1 MNIADEF
8 KSFQAASDESID
20 EVLVP
25 DQQFFV
31 CQLAHAQTAIRSP
44 DGNAWIRCIGFTR
57 TLDAARALARNAHD
71 MGEQAETRIMPAGR
85 IFLAGRVKYEGLDLP
100 RREEEQIKANNL
112 IDQWIAL
119 REKVHL
125 DTQLAAAEK
134 RVVHPSNAAADATLE
149 EAATSSNAAAEARPA
164 TPMPAAEMPLL
175 TLLKNETVRVERQG
189 AWALGIV
196 PDVTGD
202 KEPAIIPLFAA
213 DTVQDTQ
220 VLVKR
225 AARCRDL
232 VHVDIFVG
240 ATGEWLPLDSPLV
253 SQTFHHH
260 PLRQATE
267 SQIRWIHE

>member
-1 MNIADEF
+1 MNVADEF
-8 KSFQAASDESID
+8 KSFHPASDEGID
-20 EVLVP
+20 DVLLP
-25 DQQFFV
+25 DQQYCVF
-31 CQLAHAQTAIRSP
+31 QLAHAQTSIRSP

-71 MGEQAETRIMPAGR
+71 VGENAETRIMPVGR
-85 IFLAGRVKYEGLDLP
+85 IFLAGRIKYDGLDLP
-100 RREEEQIKANNL
+100 RREEEQIKANHL
-112 IDQWIAL
+112 IDTWIAL
-119 REKVHL
+119 REKVHQ
-125 DTQLAAAEK
+125 DTQQAAAEK
-134 RVVHPSNAAADATLE
+134 RVVEPSQFVTETSTEAPSNAAAAQQE
-149 EAATSSNAAAEARPA
+149 RPG
-164 TPMPAAEMPLL
+164 TPIPDSTPLL
-175 TLLKNETVRVERQG
+175 SLLKNETVRVDRQG

-202 KEPAIIPLFAA
+202 KEPAILALFAA

-225 AARCRDL
+225 AARCKDL

-240 ATGEWLPLDSPLV
+240 ATAEWLPLDSPLV